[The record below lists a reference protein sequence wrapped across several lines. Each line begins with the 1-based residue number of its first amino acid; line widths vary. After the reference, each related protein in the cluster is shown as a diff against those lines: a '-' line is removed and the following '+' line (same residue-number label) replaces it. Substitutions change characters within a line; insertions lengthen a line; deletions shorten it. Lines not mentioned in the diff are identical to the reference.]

1 MERDGGDGGWGS
13 EVNFQFHSKSG
24 YKKQLGCCWL
34 SFLSC
39 VQNAGRDI
47 KQSHGCH
54 AKGSCC
60 WGGVKLLYLSW
71 IRGCWK
77 PGGEDGAKPSRLWH
91 ICPLTAG
98 TDQPCSLWG
107 FRPSIGLWWIGNRLL
122 PRNHENHARASLTDS
137 QILIYDEEGRWI
149 GKQVNMTTTLV
160 TSCCRLIS
168 TQSPWNWHLH
178 WHNTSSM
185 VQIGQ
190 H

>member
-98 TDQPCSLWG
+98 TDEPRSLWG
-107 FRPSIGLWWIGNRLL
+107 FRSSIGLWQIGNHTHYYKK
-122 PRNHENHARASLTDS
+122 PCNNMTATDS
-137 QILIYDEEGRWI
+137 QHLTYHEEGHWI
-149 GKQVNMTTTLV
+149 EKK
-160 TSCCRLIS
+160 TSK
-168 TQSPWNWHLH
+168 HD
-178 WHNTSSM
+178 NTC
-185 VQIGQ
+185 QFLL
-190 H
+190 